1 MVQSSVVTTAC
12 PVVQSSVVTAARR
25 GRLTTKKEVAIPEL
39 EPPRWF
45 VIDLHYVNWGTVVFL
60 LFSVE
65 VVLLKQMR
73 KKGFDNGCM
82 ECSYISKNISGSSLA
97 ANVLD

>member
-1 MVQSSVVTTAC
+1 M
-12 PVVQSSVVTAARR
+12 VQSSVVTAARR

-45 VIDLHYVNWGTVVFL
+45 VIDLYKVNWGPVVPL
-60 LFSVE
+60 LFTME
-65 VVLLKQMR
+65 AVLLKQRR
-73 KKGFDNGCM
+73 KEGFDNGCM